1 MYRNY
6 FQNRRFRLVL
16 LSLLLLLLPL
26 LLWLRSCTED
36 EPPPVTPD
44 TREPIGTLSG
54 ERLAWSGLPGWE
66 RDRQQEAWP
75 ALLKNCRVMH
85 KKPHWDRIC
94 QAAAT
99 LPAPDQA
106 TARQFFEQN
115 FIPYRLF
122 SQEGREQGFM
132 TGYYEPL
139 LMGSYTRDERFR
151 YPLYAPPK
159 DMLTVE
165 LDSLFPELKGKR
177 VRGRLD
183 GNRVIPYYPRAE
195 IEVTDSP
202 LAGQEI
208 LWVDNHADT
217 FFLQVQGSGRAQLPD
232 GRIIGVGYANQNGQP
247 YVAIG
252 KTLMDW
258 GEVEPGKV
266 NLFVLREWL
275 RNHPDRAQALMN
287 TNPSYV
293 FFNLRDEVADGP
305 TGSLNVPLTA
315 ERSIAIDRKAIE
327 LGSLMYVD
335 STYPI
340 GDKAPLQ
347 KLVFAQDTGG
357 AIRGDLRAD
366 FFFGTGE
373 QAEQWAGTMKQDT
386 RFYLLKPK
394 VQQ

>member
-1 MYRNY
+1 MYRDY
-6 FQNRRFRLVL
+6 FQNRSFRFIL
-16 LSLLLLLLPL
+16 LFLLFLLPL
-26 LLWLRSCTED
+26 SLWLRNCHKD
-36 EPPPVTPD
+36 RPPAVTPGL
-44 TREPIGTLSG
+44 REPIGALSG
-54 ERLAWSGLPGWE
+54 EMLDWADLPGWN

-85 KKPHWDRIC
+85 KKPLWGRIC
-94 QAAAT
+94 QQAET
-99 LPAPDQA
+99 LPAPPDQA
-106 TARQFFEQN
+106 GARRFFEEN
-115 FIPYRLF
+115 FTPYRLF
-122 SQEGREQGFM
+122 SQEGRDQGFM

-139 LMGSYTRDERFR
+139 LMGSYTRDERFK
-151 YPLYAPPK
+151 YPLYGPPR

-183 GNRVIPYYPRAE
+183 GNRVIPYYSRAE
-195 IEVTDSP
+195 IEVPDSP

-208 LWVDNHADT
+208 LWVDDHAAT
-217 FFLQVQGSGRAQLPD
+217 FFLQVQGSGRVQLPD
-232 GRIIGVGYANQNGQP
+232 GKVIGAGYANQNGQP

-275 RNHPDRAQALMN
+275 KNHPDRAQALMN

-293 FFNLRDEVADGP
+293 FFSLRENVEDGP

-327 LGSLMYVD
+327 LGSLLFVD
-335 STYPI
+335 SRYPA

-373 QAEQWAGTMKQDT
+373 QAEKWAGTMKQDT
-386 RFYLLKPK
+386 HFYFLKPK
-394 VQQ
+394 PAS